1 VATRINQLGSDSTY
15 HIVLSMAVAYGA
27 YAAAQALGFSGIVA
41 VAIAGLFMSRGFQR
55 NGESM
60 RDLSFFWEIAAF
72 TANAVAFLFL
82 GLVADIGMI
91 IAYAALIV
99 VCFVVVLVARFVSV
113 YLVSAVA
120 SRIEGKTPG
129 SWQLV
134 TALGGM
140 RGAVSV
146 ALALSLPAGFARD
159 LIVTLTFGVAVISLV
174 VQGSYLQTYVKTH
187 TLEPTTG

>member
-1 VATRINQLGSDSTY
+1 
-15 HIVLSMAVAYGA
+15 MAVAYGA
-27 YAAAQALGFSGIVA
+27 YATAQAFGFSGIVA
-41 VAIAGLFMSRGFQR
+41 VAISGLFISRGFQK
-55 NGESM
+55 NAEST
-60 RDLSFFWEIAAF
+60 RDLAFFWEVAAF
-72 TANAVAFLFL
+72 TANATAFLFL

-91 IAYAALIV
+91 LTYGALIMT
-99 VCFVVVLVARFVSV
+99 CFVVVLLARFVSV
-113 YLVSAVA
+113 YSVSGIA
-120 SRIEGKTPG
+120 SRIEGKTPR

-174 VQGSYLQTYVKTH
+174 VQGSMLQTYVKRH
-187 TLEPTTG
+187 AFELSPS